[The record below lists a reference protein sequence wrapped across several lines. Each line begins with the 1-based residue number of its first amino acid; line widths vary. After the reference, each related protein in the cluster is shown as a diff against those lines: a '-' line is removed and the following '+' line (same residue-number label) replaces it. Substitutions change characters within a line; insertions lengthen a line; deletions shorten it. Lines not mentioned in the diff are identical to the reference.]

1 MGIRHAFNSPK
12 SDSGDP
18 TLLQP
23 SHWDADHL
31 GGPQD
36 RLWIP
41 GSNPYGLDDEF
52 DNASIDGSWI
62 LVNPTPVRATWTEG
76 HDVLSCYVSPGEGAG
91 QYNAIMKPLGG
102 LSYPITIETAFRYLT
117 PYAYNYF
124 MQGVMFANGVTWG
137 SGVAIGSESYTN
149 NGYAVSGL
157 VSLHTQP
164 TAYNSDGARNGQ
176 MGLQWTGSVFYHKV
190 VWSATNTFSCYVSP
204 DGVSWIT
211 VYLNLAFTLTP
222 THIGLDCST
231 WAGGSACIGSYEY
244 FRVY

>member
-1 MGIRHAFNSPK
+1 MPIKHAFTSPK
-12 SDSGDP
+12 EDWPDSSLVRPSD
-18 TLLQP
+18 
-23 SHWDADHL
+23 WNADHT

-36 RLWIP
+36 RIWTP
-41 GSNPYGLDDEF
+41 GSDPYGLDDEF
-52 DNASIDGSWI
+52 NDASIDASWI
-62 LVNPTPVRATWTEG
+62 LVNPSPVRATWTEG
-76 HDVLSCYVSPGEGAG
+76 ADVLSCYASGNGGG
-91 QYNAIMKPLGG
+91 QYNAIMKSLGG
-102 LSYPITIETAFRYLT
+102 VSYPLTIETAFRYLT

-149 NGYAVSGL
+149 SGYALSGL
-157 VSLHTQP
+157 VSLHAQP

-190 VWSATNTFSCYVSP
+190 VWSAANTFSCYVNP

-211 VYLNLAFTLTP
+211 VYSNLAYTLTP
-222 THIGLDCST
+222 THVGLDCST
-231 WAGGSACIGSYEY
+231 WAGSSACIGSYEY